1 MFNIRPYKQGDCIG
15 FKIRDKYETGT
26 DIELDTTFVEHSGTS
41 IIAENNIC
49 VGAISYG
56 ISDDG
61 NAYVFCAFR
70 DTPTRELIVFTKEI
84 LQIAS
89 ATSPLDFYAFG
100 IDSEEEERFLS
111 WLGFEKTNEKDEN
124 NYYKYKY
131 IRG

>member
-1 MFNIRPYKQGDCIG
+1 MFNIRPYRKGDCLG
-15 FKIRDKYETGT
+15 FKIRDGYETGT
-26 DIELDTTFVEHSGTS
+26 DVELDETFAEQSGTS

-56 ISDDG
+56 IWEDG

-70 DTPTRELIVFTKEI
+70 DTPTRELIVFVKEI

-89 ATSPLDFYAFG
+89 TTSPLDFYAYG
-100 IDSEEEERFLS
+100 VDSEKEERFLS
-111 WLGFEKTNEKDEN
+111 WLGFEKTNEKVEN
-124 NYYKYKY
+124 TYKYKY

>member
-1 MFNIRPYKQGDCIG
+1 MFNIRPYRKGDCLG
-15 FKIRDKYETGT
+15 FKIRDGYETGT
-26 DIELDTTFVEHSGTS
+26 DTELDEAFLEQSGTS
-41 IIAENNIC
+41 IIGKNNIC

-56 ISDDG
+56 IWEDG
-61 NAYVFCAFR
+61 NVYVFCAFR

-89 ATSPLDFYAFG
+89 ATSPLDFYTRG
-100 IDSEEEERFLS
+100 VDSEKEERFLS

>member
-1 MFNIRPYKQGDCIG
+1 MFNIRPYRQGDCLG
-15 FKIRDKYETGT
+15 FKIREQYETGT

-61 NAYVFCAFR
+61 NVYVFCAFR
-70 DTPTRELIVFTKEI
+70 DTPTRELIVFVKEI
-84 LQIAS
+84 LQIMAT
-89 ATSPLDFYAFG
+89 TSPLDFYAYG
-100 IDSEEEERFLS
+100 VDSKEEERFLS